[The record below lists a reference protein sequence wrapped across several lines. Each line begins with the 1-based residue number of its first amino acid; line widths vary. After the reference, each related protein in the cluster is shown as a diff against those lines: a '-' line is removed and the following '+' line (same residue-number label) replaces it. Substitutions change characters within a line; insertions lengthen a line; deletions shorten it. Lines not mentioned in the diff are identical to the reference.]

1 MPTRDP
7 QAQAHGIK
15 GRDRVGHWLSTPVN
29 RPLSGALGRRPGV
42 QRVGRGANA
51 WSPTLG
57 VPGSDPTGA
66 KTTEDTT
73 GGAGAGAFAV
83 GGIPNHEC

>member
-1 MPTRDP
+1 MATGPGVNGTEVP
-7 QAQAHGIK
+7 VASVPAGA
-15 GRDRVGHWLSTPVN
+15 RVGVVTIPN
-29 RPLSGALGRRPGV
+29 I
-42 QRVGRGANA
+42 RV
-51 WSPTLG
+51 G
-57 VPGSDPTGA
+57 VPGDDPTGA